1 MGIISKLYNGEIYVG
16 QERPE
21 GEEYNRLT
29 HKRVELEEHLL
40 SLLTDGQKELY
51 DQISNTRNEYIQME
65 MEQRFVTG
73 FKMGA
78 QFVKEINS

>member
-1 MGIISKLYNGEIYVG
+1 MGIISSLYNGGIFVG

-29 HKRVELEEHLL
+29 RECEKLKADFLATL
-40 SLLTDGQKELY
+40 SDGQKELY
-51 DQISNTRNEYIQME
+51 DQINDVRSEYIQME

-73 FKMGA
+73 FKMGT
-78 QFVKEINS
+78 KLEREIWE